1 VRYLTSLFLA
11 ALFWSTSFPLI
22 KVVLRDVNPLDL
34 LFWRFAFAFIFLIPI
49 FFLKGKKNSL
59 SIFKIL
65 LKPRLIL
72 LGIIN
77 ALGFFLQFEAQRLTL
92 AYKTAFFVN
101 LYVVFVAI
109 VGFFR
114 GERLSLKEKA
124 GILFALTGVLLLS
137 TEGNLGVL
145 KEGKT
150 IGDLLAISSAVT
162 WSIYIILSKKLVE
175 SVKTI
180 DLVAGVLGW
189 TWLSSAPL
197 FVLKGGD
204 LPSLISF
211 AELAYLGVF
220 CSIVPYLLFTYALKG
235 ISATRSSLIL
245 LVEVILATLW
255 SYIFL
260 DERLKFSGAFGALLI
275 LLGLFLGSIKGET
288 PEFHPD

>member
-49 FFLKGKKNSL
+49 FFLKGKKISL

-197 FVLKGGD
+197 FVLKRGD

-211 AELAYLGVF
+211 AELGYLGVF

-275 LLGLFLGSIKGET
+275 LLGLFLGSIQGET